1 MDNGR
6 ISVRYARALF
16 QLAHEQGC
24 EDAVYGGLT
33 RFARNYFLA
42 ITQFNEVLADPMVA
56 RDEKVKLVEM
66 AAGEPL
72 HDVLKQFIA
81 FVAEKK
87 REDKMV
93 FIALKYMEMYREKHN
108 ILSTNVTT
116 ATELSDESYD
126 HIKAFIKQTFG
137 AEAEMEVKIDPS
149 LIGGFILDIENT
161 RMDASVAGQLNALKN
176 NLQLSAISSQPST

>member
-16 QLAHEQGC
+16 QLAQEQGC
-24 EDAVYGGLT
+24 EDAVYDGLT
-33 RFARNYFLA
+33 RFAHNYLLA
-42 ITQFNEVLADPMVA
+42 ITQFNEVLSDPIVA
-56 RDEKVKLVEM
+56 REEKVRLVEL

-72 HDVLKQFIA
+72 HDTLKQFIT
-81 FVAEKK
+81 FVAEQK
-87 REDKMV
+87 REDKMI
-93 FIALKYMEMYREKHN
+93 FIAMKYMEMYREKHN

-126 HIKAFIKQTFG
+126 RIKAFIKQSFG

-161 RMDASVAGQLNALKN
+161 RMDASVAGQLNAMKNKLK
-176 NLQLSAISSQPST
+176 